1 MARAFPRTPSESSSW
16 GAGDTI
22 PLMAETP
29 PQELPRAESPS
40 TSTEAALPR
49 AEAPPSAD
57 PALHNKSAFLGRS
70 AWTAITLVLLA
81 LLLCAIVVFRTN
93 DAMAN
98 LPARRAQ
105 SSARQTLV
113 DQTPWKTAVSL
124 GTLAVTQEELAYAR
138 QAEHL
143 ADHDVDQAF
152 AAALRSASLKQR
164 TLTGEA
170 LALQTKV
177 NQLQA
182 ITAADTDA
190 VKQLTPK
197 GGDDL
202 DIAQAQLG
210 LDGDEL
216 NDARGDLARASGD
229 QRTEIQQELITR
241 EAEVKKFDAANS
253 TGENAVTVAQRYRTL
268 ARFLEAWRNQN
279 QRYALLLQAQAAAT
293 RTAADLVAQHNTL
306 DRSTARQASAQQAA
320 PTQPQLATDR
330 IASLKRQSLQRQLM
344 TTYDDRIETEGQ
356 LADVYGKW
364 AAQVALQ
371 HRIIGHLIAEQCII
385 ILLIVLAAIAASAF
399 VHYLAERESLDGRRM
414 RTLSRILRL
423 AVQVLAFLTI
433 LLVVFGPPQQLSTVI
448 GLTTAGL
455 TVALQDFILGFVGW
469 FLLMGRNGLGVGD
482 IVEINSVTGVVVD
495 IGIFRTTLLETGNWT
510 AKGHPTGRRVAFNNK
525 FAISGQFFN
534 FSTAGQW
541 MWDELTV
548 TVPAGEDTRAAMERV
563 AKVVSD
569 ETGDDAGLAESEW
582 RHSSLQRGLSQFSAS
597 PDVNLRPS
605 SGGFDLV
612 VRYITRATGRFERRN
627 RLYGCV
633 LEAVHQPQSSPDT
646 SASTPA

>member
-1 MARAFPRTPSESSSW
+1 
-16 GAGDTI
+16 
-22 PLMAETP
+22 MAETP
-29 PQELPRAESPS
+29 PQELPTPD
-40 TSTEAALPR
+40 
-49 AEAPPSAD
+49 APP
-57 PALHNKSAFLGRS
+57 LHAKSAFLGS
-70 AWTAITLVLLA
+70 GAWTATALVLLA
-81 LLLCAIVVFRTN
+81 ILLLAIVIVRTN

-98 LPARRAQ
+98 LPGRRSQ
-105 SSARQTLV
+105 LSSRQTLV
-113 DQTPWKTAVSL
+113 DQAPWKTAVSL
-124 GTLAVTQEELAYAR
+124 GTLAVTQEELAFAR

-152 AAALRSASLKQR
+152 AAALRTATLKQR

-177 NQLQA
+177 TQLQN
-182 ITAADTDA
+182 ITAADADT

-210 LDGDEL
+210 LDNDEL

-229 QRTEIQQELITR
+229 QRTEIQQELVTR
-241 EAEVKKFDAANS
+241 QAEVKKFDAAAS
-253 TGENAVTVAQRYRTL
+253 TGETAATVAQQYRTL
-268 ARFLEAWRNQN
+268 ARFIEAWQHQN
-279 QRYALLLQAQAAAT
+279 QRYALLLQAQAAST
-293 RTAADLVAQHNTL
+293 RTAADLVKQHNSLEHTT
-306 DRSTARQASAQQAA
+306 SNQPTEQAQE
-320 PTQPQLATDR
+320 LAKDR

-344 TTYDDRIETEGQ
+344 STYDDRIETEGD

-371 HRIIGHLIAEQCII
+371 HRIIGHLIAVQCLY
-385 ILLIVLAAIAASAF
+385 ILLILLAAIAASAV
-399 VHYLAERESLDGRRM
+399 VHYFAERESLDGRRM

-423 AVQVLAFLTI
+423 VVQVLAFLAI
-433 LLVVFGPPQQLSTVI
+433 LLVVFGPPQQISTVI

-482 IVEINSVTGVVVD
+482 IVEINSVTGEVVD

-534 FSTAGQW
+534 FTTAGQW

-548 TVPAGEDTRAAMERV
+548 TVPTGQDPSATSDRVKNVVANETGEDAQQ
-563 AKVVSD
+563 
-569 ETGDDAGLAESEW
+569 AESEW
-582 RHSSLQRGLSQFSAS
+582 RRSSLQRGLTQFSAA

-605 SGGFDLV
+605 SAGFDLV
-612 VRYITRATGRFERRN
+612 VRYVTRATGRFDRRN
-627 RLYGCV
+627 RLYRCV
-633 LEAVHQPQSSPDT
+633 LEAVHQPEPTPDT
-646 SASTPA
+646 PTQDTPAPASEPPSQ

>member
-1 MARAFPRTPSESSSW
+1 
-16 GAGDTI
+16 
-22 PLMAETP
+22 MAETP
-29 PQELPRAESPS
+29 LQQLPSP
-40 TSTEAALPR
+40 
-49 AEAPPSAD
+49 D
-57 PALHNKSAFLGRS
+57 PATHQARS
-70 AWTAITLVLLA
+70 SFRDRGPWAVTALVLLA
-81 LLLCAIVVFRTN
+81 LVLSATVVFRTN

-98 LPARRAQ
+98 LPDRRAQ
-105 SSARQTLV
+105 ATTRQTLV

-170 LALQTKV
+170 LSLQTKV
-177 NQLQA
+177 NQLQS
-182 ITAADTDA
+182 ITAADTDT

-229 QRTEIQQELITR
+229 QRAQIQQELVTR
-241 EAEVKKFDAANS
+241 DAEVKKFDAAAS
-253 TGENAVTVAQRYRTL
+253 TGETAVTVAQQYRTL
-268 ARFLEAWRNQN
+268 ARFVEAWQHQN
-279 QRYALLLQAQAAAT
+279 ERYSLLLQAQAAAN
-293 RTAADLVAQHNTL
+293 RTAADLVAQHTVL
-306 DRSTARQASAQQAA
+306 DHTTSQQ
-320 PTQPQLATDR
+320 TTGQPQLATDR

-344 TTYDDRIETEGQ
+344 STYDDRIDTEGQ

-371 HRIIGHLIAEQCII
+371 HRIVGHLIAVQCTI
-385 ILLIVLAAIAASAF
+385 ILLIVLGAVAASAF

-423 AVQVLAFLTI
+423 VVQVLAFLAI

-482 IVEINSVTGVVVD
+482 IVEINSVTGDVVE

-548 TVPAGEDTRAAMERV
+548 TVPTGQDPRAAIDRV
-563 AKVVSD
+563 QKVVAD
-569 ETGDDAGLAESEW
+569 ETGDDAQLAEAEW
-582 RHSSLQRGLSQFSAS
+582 RRSSLQRGLSQFSAS

-605 SGGFDLV
+605 SAGFDLV
-612 VRYITRATGRFERRN
+612 VRYVTRATGRFDRRN

-633 LEAVHQPQSSPDT
+633 LDAVH
-646 SASTPA
+646 ASDPAQNTPAAASAEASH